1 MGIDLLMDSDRQ
13 VIILYQLVEF
23 FVMARDRRRLY

>member
-1 MGIDLLMDSDRQ
+1 MGIDLSMDSDRQ